1 MFSLVGDGGELVF
14 SSCRCS
20 MVELE
25 GRSKCR
31 VHKVHISHEF
41 TACVRGAD
49 RLRMVEEQIR
59 QLAAK
64 HSLDGGD
71 AFALLQLLQEQTT
84 PILSL
89 RSTGSSNAS
98 SSDHLP
104 AVTTDEG
111 DRVSRIEGL
120 RGKGRTESGRGRN
133 VCRGVSPKK
142 TLFDSGESVGDA
154 ARALDVNSL
163 VEFPPM
169 QPPAT
174 ITTRLPTSV
183 LFYWHTLSISNFCL

>member
-1 MFSLVGDGGELVF
+1 
-14 SSCRCS
+14 
-20 MVELE
+20 
-25 GRSKCR
+25 
-31 VHKVHISHEF
+31 
-41 TACVRGAD
+41 
-49 RLRMVEEQIR
+49 MVEEQIR

-89 RSTGSSNAS
+89 RSAGSSNAT

-104 AVTTDEG
+104 AVITDEG
-111 DRVSRIEGL
+111 NRVSRIEGR
-120 RGKGRTESGRGRN
+120 RGKGRPESGRGRN

-142 TLFDSGESVGDA
+142 TLFTGDESDGGA

-163 VEFPPM
+163 EEFPPM

-174 ITTRLPTSV
+174 ITTRLPNSM
-183 LFYWHTLSISNFCL
+183 LFYWHTLSISNFCS